1 MDGETKQDQGKQ
13 EGSGSGGGGE
23 SGTTRQSSVKS
34 SDSIDSARP
43 PEPLQLFPE
52 ENNPLKPRPYSAT

>member
-1 MDGETKQDQGKQ
+1 MDGDTKQKTGQD
-13 EGSGSGGGGE
+13 GG
-23 SGTTRQSSVKS
+23 SGTTRQASIKS
-34 SDSIDSARP
+34 QESLDSAKP